1 MIRRVKISTESTG
14 EVIAELLEE
23 LNPKT
28 AKAIWKA
35 LPIESS
41 ANLWGDEVYFDT
53 PVKVEAENAQQDVEI
68 GDIAYWPVG
77 NGFCIFFGPTPVS
90 KGDKPRAYSPVN
102 VFAKVVGD
110 PSIFRRVK
118 SGEKIEVLRA

>member
-1 MIRRVKISTESTG
+1 MVRRVKISTESTG
-14 EVIAELLEE
+14 KVIAELLEE

-28 AKAIWKA
+28 VAAVWEA
-35 LPIESS
+35 LPVESS
-41 ANLWGDEVYFDT
+41 ANRWGEEVYFDI

-68 GDIAYWPVG
+68 GDIAYWPAG

-102 VFAKVVGD
+102 VFGKVVGD
-110 PSIFRRVK
+110 PLIFRRVK
-118 SGEKIEVLRA
+118 SGEKIVVSRA

>member
-14 EVIAELLEE
+14 EVIVELLEE

-28 AKAIWKA
+28 VAAVWKA

-41 ANLWGDEVYFDT
+41 ANRWGDEVYFDI
-53 PVKVEAENAQQDVEI
+53 PVKVEAENAQQEVEI
-68 GDIAYWPVG
+68 GDIAYWPAG

-102 VFAKVVGD
+102 VFGKVVGD
-110 PSIFRRVK
+110 PSIFRKVK
-118 SGEKIEVLRA
+118 SGEKIEVSRA